1 MNLKAWDNK
10 GATCRLPFRL
20 LLVLTVCGGLWT
32 GVTGGSGVSPT
43 PPRARPLRC
52 AYVVHGGGSVRGA
65 SGPGMKEGCSGENVR
80 RRER

>member
-32 GVTGGSGVSPT
+32 GATGGSGVLPHAS
-43 PPRARPLRC
+43 AC
-52 AYVVHGGGSVRGA
+52 APAAVCLRGA
-65 SGPGMKEGCSGENVR
+65 PWLERPRRVWTRNEGGLFGGER
-80 RRER
+80 TTA